1 MATITESLAD
11 RLTGGKLTD
20 LQETAVSQA
29 ERISE
34 QSAQLFQLT
43 ESLQRLE
50 QVLYSPEWRMLTM
63 QADQEFTRAGL
74 RQITELARIMRLKNP
89 VIKRGVKIQRLYVWA
104 QGVNISAVEPEINDV
119 VQAFLDDERNKAEL
133 TSHQARGERE
143 TDLQQD
149 GNLFFRF
156 HINEINGRI
165 RVSSIDPQEIDDIIC
180 NPEDKREP
188 WFYRRSWVQKGLDG
202 STKQHVVYYPDWR
215 FTPRPDLRGRITN
228 EVSRSGGS
236 VVAVD
241 WDTPV
246 YHVAVNKMGRF
257 GVPEFY
263 AANDWALAYKSF
275 LEQLAS
281 VWQALA
287 RWAAKLTTKGGK
299 RGVAA
304 AKSKLATTLASSA
317 GGEETNPPPVT
328 GATFIASEGVDLQP
342 FRTAGAT
349 MSAEDGRRLL
359 LMTVMDFG
367 FPETFF
373 GDASVGSLAT
383 AKSLDRP
390 TELQIMDRQALWR
403 DIHGDLIGYAL
414 LWAVKAPQGPLRTMA
429 RYIPERDG
437 DQVHERI
444 EWGNKTI
451 THPDGKTEVVALDPT
466 VNIEFPSIIQHDTK
480 EAINAIIDAQ
490 TLAGRSEGAGIPL
503 ETAVRRLISEL
514 GINDVDAVMEIWQQA
529 QEERQA
535 RADEMAARMSSS
547 PTPPAN
553 DAGADD
559 KNMDSNADNNS
570 DPTMEA
576 VWNRMGVSVET
587 LFTEIREAVARADG
601 QHN

>member
-1 MATITESLAD
+1 MTTLTESIAD
-11 RLTGGKLTD
+11 RLTGGKLSR
-20 LQETAVSQA
+20 LQETAVSQ
-29 ERISE
+29 SN
-34 QSAQLFQLT
+34 QLFQLT

-50 QVLYSPEWRMLTM
+50 QVLYSPEWRMLSM

-74 RQITELARIMRLKNP
+74 RQITELSRIMRLKNP

-104 QGVNISAVEPEINDV
+104 QGVNISATEPEINDV
-119 VQAFLDDERNKAEL
+119 VQVFLDDERNKAEL
-133 TSHQARGERE
+133 TAHQARGERE

-156 HINEINGRI
+156 HVNQINGRI
-165 RVSSIDPQEIDDIIC
+165 RISTIDPQEIDDIIC
-180 NPEDKREP
+180 NPEDKKEP

-202 STKQHVVYYPDWR
+202 GTKQHTAYYPDWR
-215 FTPRPDLRGRITN
+215 FTPRPDLRGRITDQI
-228 EVSRSGGS
+228 SRSQGTA
-236 VVAVD
+236 VPVD

-246 YHVAVNKMGRF
+246 YHVAVNRMGRF

-304 AKSKLATTLASSA
+304 AKSKLATTLGSSA

-403 DIHGDLIGYAL
+403 DIHGDIIGYAL
-414 LWAVKAPQGPLRTMA
+414 LWAVKAPQGPLRSLA
-429 RYIPERDG
+429 RVVPERDG
-437 DQVHERI
+437 EQVR
-444 EWGNKTI
+444 
-451 THPDGKTEVVALDPT
+451 EVLTWNDDIDPT
-466 VNIEFPSIIQHDTK
+466 INIDFPSIIQHDTK
-480 EAINAIIDAQ
+480 EAISAIIDAQ

-514 GINDVDAVMEIWQQA
+514 GINDVDAVMEIWTAA

-535 RADEMAARMSSS
+535 RADEMAARMAA
-547 PTPPAN
+547 PAPAGEEEEDEDQPADDAAAN
-553 DAGADD
+553 DEAMESVWKRQVTAV
-559 KNMDSNADNNS
+559 S
-570 DPTMEA
+570 DLLVELKEA
-576 VWNRMGVSVET
+576 MNGH
-587 LFTEIREAVARADG
+587 G
-601 QHN
+601 G

>member
-1 MATITESLAD
+1 MATITESIAD
-11 RLTGGKLTD
+11 RLTGGKLSN
-20 LQETAVSQA
+20 LQETAVSQSNQ
-29 ERISE
+29 I
-34 QSAQLFQLT
+34 FQLT

-50 QVLYSPEWRMLTM
+50 QVLYSAEWRMLSM
-63 QADQEFTRAGL
+63 QADQEFTRPGL

-149 GNLFFRF
+149 GNLLFRF
-156 HINEINGRI
+156 HVNEINGRI
-165 RVSSIDPQEIDDIIC
+165 RISSIDPQEIDDIIC

-188 WFYRRSWVQKGLDG
+188 WFYRRSWVQKQLDG
-202 STKQHVVYYPDWR
+202 STKQHIVYYPDWR
-215 FTPRPDLRGRITN
+215 FTPRPDLRGRLTDQ
-228 EVSRSGGS
+228 VSRSGGNL
-236 VVAVD
+236 VNVE

-263 AANDWALAYKSF
+263 AGNDWALAYKSF

-304 AKSKLATTLASSA
+304 AKAKLNTTLGTA
-317 GGEETNPPPVT
+317 GSEETNPSPVT
-328 GATFIASEGVDLQP
+328 GSTFIASEGVDLQP

-359 LMTVMDFG
+359 LMSIMDFG

-403 DIHGDLIGYAL
+403 DILSDIIGYAL
-414 LWAVKAPQGPLRTMA
+414 LWAVKAPQGPLRDMG

-437 DQVHERI
+437 NQVRETI

-451 THPDGKTEVVALDPT
+451 MLADGKTEVVPIDPT
-466 VNIEFPSIIQHDTK
+466 VNVEFPSIIEHDVK
-480 EAINAIIDAQ
+480 ETISAIIDAQ

-503 ETAVRRLISEL
+503 ETAVRRLLSEL
-514 GINDVDAVMEIWQQA
+514 GINDVDTVMEIWLQA

-535 RADEMAARMSSS
+535 RADEMAARMGS
-547 PTPPAN
+547 PSTSPSDDEEDPSASDGLVN
-553 DAGADD
+553 DDA
-559 KNMDSNADNNS
+559 
-570 DPTMEA
+570 MEA
-576 VWNRMGVSVET
+576 WQRMTSTAET
-587 LFTEIREAVARADG
+587 LLTELRESVNGNG
-601 QHN
+601 QQA

>member
-20 LQETAVSQA
+20 LQETAVSQSNQ
-29 ERISE
+29 IW
-34 QSAQLFQLT
+34 QLT

-50 QVLYSPEWRMLTM
+50 QVLYSSEWRALSM

-74 RQITELARIMRLKNP
+74 KQITELARIMRLKNP

-104 QGVNISAVEPEINDV
+104 QGVNISAANEAINDV
-119 VQAFLDDERNKAEL
+119 VQAFLDDERNRAEL

-156 HINEINGRI
+156 HVNAVSGRI
-165 RVSSIDPQEIDDIIC
+165 RLSTIDPQEVDDIIC

-188 WFYRRSWVQKGLDG
+188 WFYKRAWVQKDLDG
-202 STKQHVVYYPDWR
+202 GTKQHAVYYPDWR
-215 FTPRPDLRGRITN
+215 FTPRNRSGYQEKLGNGRI
-228 EVSRSGGS
+228 
-236 VVAVD
+236 D
-241 WDTPV
+241 WETPV
-246 YHVAVNKMGRF
+246 YHVAVNRVGRF
-257 GVPEFY
+257 GVSEFY

-287 RWAAKLTTKGGK
+287 RWAAKLTVPGGK

-304 AKSKLATTLASSA
+304 AKAKLNTTL
-317 GGEETNPPPVT
+317 GNTLGEETNPPPVT
-328 GATFIASEGVDLQP
+328 GATFISGEGVDLQP

-359 LMTVMDFG
+359 LMSIMDFG

-390 TELQIMDRQALWR
+390 TELLIMDRQALWKGILG
-403 DIHGDLIGYAL
+403 DIIGYQL
-414 LWAVKAPQGPLRTMA
+414 LWAVKAPQGPLAGLGTAVRE
-429 RYIPERDG
+429 PDG
-437 DQVHERI
+437 DQTHERI
-444 EWGNKTI
+444 DWNQDI
-451 THPDGKTEVVALDPT
+451 DPT
-466 VNIEFPSIIQHDTK
+466 VTVAFPSIIQHDIK
-480 EAINAIIDAQ
+480 ETVGAIIDAQ
-490 TLAGRSEGAGIPL
+490 TMSGRSEGAGIPL

-514 GINDVDAVMEIWQQA
+514 GIDDVDAVMEIWTA
-529 QEERQA
+529 EQEERQA
-535 RADEMAARMSSS
+535 RADEMAARVAATP
-547 PTPPAN
+547 PTPAPNN
-553 DAGADD
+553 DSGDGEFDD
-559 KNMDSNADNNS
+559 TAAQ
-570 DPTMEA
+570 EA
-576 VWNRMGVSVET
+576 EMIWNRQVTAVSDLLVELKET
-587 LFTEIREAVARADG
+587 IGANG
-601 QHN
+601 HS

>member
-1 MATITESLAD
+1 MATISELTESIAD
-11 RLTGGKLTD
+11 RLTGGKLSN
-20 LQETAVSQA
+20 LQETAVSQ
-29 ERISE
+29 SN
-34 QSAQLFQLT
+34 QLWQLT

-50 QVLYSPEWRMLTM
+50 QLLYSSEWRMLSM

-104 QGVNISAVEPEINDV
+104 QGVNISATEPEINDV
-119 VQAFLDDERNKAEL
+119 VQAFIDDERNKAEL
-133 TSHQARGERE
+133 SSHQARGERE
-143 TDLQQD
+143 VDLQQD
-149 GNLFFRF
+149 GNVFFRF
-156 HINEINGRI
+156 HVNQVNGRI
-165 RVSSIDPQEIDDIIC
+165 RISTIDPQEIDDIIC

-188 WFYRRSWVQKGLDG
+188 WFYKRTWVQQSLDG
-202 STKQHVVYYPDWR
+202 GTKQHAAYYPDWR

-228 EVSRSGGS
+228 QISRSGGTG
-236 VVAVD
+236 VPVE
-241 WDTPV
+241 WDTPI
-246 YHVAVNKMGRF
+246 YHVATNKMGRW

-304 AKSKLATTLASSA
+304 AKAKLNTTLA
-317 GGEETNPPPVT
+317 GGGDETNPPPVT
-328 GATFIASEGVDLQP
+328 GSTFIASEGVDLQP

-359 LMTVMDFG
+359 LMSIMDFG

-390 TELQIMDRQALWR
+390 TELQIMDRQTLWR
-403 DIHGDLIGYAL
+403 DVHKDIIGYAL
-414 LWAVKAPQGPLRTMA
+414 LWAVKAPQGMLRGLGRVM
-429 RYIPERDG
+429 PEKDG
-437 DQVHERI
+437 EQVR
-444 EWGNKTI
+444 
-451 THPDGKTEVVALDPT
+451 EVLTWNDDIDST

-480 EAINAIIDAQ
+480 EAISAIIDAQ
-490 TLAGRSEGAGIPL
+490 TLAGRSEGTGIPL
-503 ETAVRRLISEL
+503 ETAVRRLLSEL
-514 GINDVDAVMEIWQQA
+514 GINDIDAVMDIWQTA

-535 RADEMAARMSSS
+535 RAEEMAARLNNA
-547 PTPPAN
+547 PATAGSDEEN
-553 DAGADD
+553 DEEATEAIWQRQVT
-559 KNMDSNADNNS
+559 AVS
-570 DPTMEA
+570 DLL
-576 VWNRMGVSVET
+576 VD
-587 LFTEIREAVARADG
+587 IREAMGANG
-601 QHN
+601 HS

>member
-1 MATITESLAD
+1 MATITESIAD
-11 RLTGGKLTD
+11 RLTGGKLSN
-20 LQETAVSQA
+20 LQETAVSQSNQ
-29 ERISE
+29 IW
-34 QSAQLFQLT
+34 QLT

-50 QVLYSPEWRMLTM
+50 QMLYSSEWRMLTM

-133 TSHQARGERE
+133 TAHQARGERE

-156 HINEINGRI
+156 HVNQINGRI
-165 RVSSIDPQEIDDIIC
+165 RISTIDPQEIDDIIC

-188 WFYRRSWVQKGLDG
+188 WFYRRSWVQQQLDG
-202 STKQHVVYYPDWR
+202 STKQHTVYYPDWR

-228 EVSRSGGS
+228 QISRSGGA
-236 VVAVD
+236 AVNVE

-246 YHVAVNKMGRF
+246 YHVAVNRMGRF

-304 AKSKLATTLASSA
+304 AKAKLNTTLAS
-317 GGEETNPPPVT
+317 GGDETNPPPVT
-328 GATFIASEGVDLQP
+328 GSTFIASEGVDLQP

-359 LMTVMDFG
+359 LMTIMDFG

-403 DIHGDLIGYAL
+403 DIHLDLLNYQL
-414 LWAVKAPQGPLRTMA
+414 LWAVKAPQGQLRGL
-429 RYIPERDG
+429 G
-437 DQVHERI
+437 DVKRE
-444 EWGNKTI
+444 
-451 THPDGKTEVVALDPT
+451 PDSEQLREYLVWNEDIDPT
-466 VNIEFPSIIQHDTK
+466 INIDFPSIVQHDVK
-480 EAINAIIDAQ
+480 EAVAAIIDAQ

-503 ETAVRRLISEL
+503 ETAVRRLLSEL
-514 GINDVDAVMEIWQQA
+514 GISDIDAVMGIWQEA
-529 QEERQA
+529 QEARQA
-535 RADEMAARMSSS
+535 RAEEMAARMTS
-547 PTPPAN
+547 PTP
-553 DAGADD
+553 ADD
-559 KNMDSNADNNS
+559 NGDN
-570 DPTMEA
+570 DDGGDDATQEA
-576 VWNRMGVSVET
+576 IWQRMGASVET
-587 LFTEIREAVARADG
+587 LMTEIRETIGANG
-601 QHN
+601 HS

>member
-1 MATITESLAD
+1 MATITESIAD
-11 RLTGGKLTD
+11 RLTGGKLSN
-20 LQETAVSQA
+20 LQETAVSQSNQ
-29 ERISE
+29 IW
-34 QSAQLFQLT
+34 QLT

-50 QVLYSPEWRMLTM
+50 QVLYSSEWRMLSM

-74 RQITELARIMRLKNP
+74 KQITELARIMRLKNP

-104 QGVNISAVEPEINDV
+104 QGVNISGVDPAINTT

-133 TSHQARGERE
+133 TAHQARGERE

-156 HINEINGRI
+156 HVNQINGRI

-180 NPEDKREP
+180 NPEDKKEP

-202 STKQHVVYYPDWR
+202 GTKQHAVYYPDWR

-228 EVSRSGGS
+228 QISRAGGS
-236 VVAVD
+236 LVNVD

-246 YHVAVNKMGRF
+246 YHIAVNRMGRW

-304 AKSKLATTLASSA
+304 AKSKLNTTLGNAT
-317 GGEETNPPPVT
+317 GEEMNPSPVT
-328 GATFIASEGVDLQP
+328 GSTFIASEGVDLQP

-359 LMTVMDFG
+359 LMSIMDFG

-403 DIHGDLIGYAL
+403 DILSDIIGYAL
-414 LWAVKAPQGPLRTMA
+414 LWAVKAPQGPLRGVGKVK
-429 RYIPERDG
+429 PERDG
-437 DQVHERI
+437 DQVREV
-444 EWGNKTI
+444 I
-451 THPDGKTEVVALDPT
+451 TWNDDVDPT
-466 VNIEFPSIIQHDTK
+466 VTIDFPSIIQHDVK
-480 EAINAIIDAQ
+480 EAISAIIDAQ

-503 ETAVRRLISEL
+503 ETAVRRLLSEL
-514 GINDVDAVMEIWQQA
+514 GINDVDAVMEIWLQA

-547 PTPPAN
+547 PTPA
-553 DAGADD
+553 ADD
-559 KNMDSNADNNS
+559 NNADDSS
-570 DPTMEA
+570 DPATEA
-576 VWNRMGVSVET
+576 VWNRQVTAVSD
-587 LFTEIREAVARADG
+587 LLTELREAMGANG
-601 QHN
+601 HG

>member
-11 RLTGGKLTD
+11 RLTGGKLSN

-34 QSAQLFQLT
+34 QSTQLFQLT

-50 QVLYSPEWRMLTM
+50 QMLYSGEWRMLSF

-74 RQITELARIMRLKNP
+74 MQITQLARIMRLKNP

-156 HINEINGRI
+156 HINQINGRI
-165 RVSSIDPQEIDDIIC
+165 RISTVDPQEIDDIIC

-188 WFYRRSWVQKGLDG
+188 WFYKRVWTQKNLDG
-202 STKQHVVYYPDWR
+202 STHGHTVYYPDWR
-215 FTPRPDLRGRITN
+215 FTPRSKVGFTEKLAALGGLNGRI
-228 EVSRSGGS
+228 E
-236 VVAVD
+236 

-246 YHVAVNKMGRF
+246 KHVAVNKMGRW
-257 GVPEFY
+257 GISEYY

-287 RWAAKLTTKGGK
+287 RWAAKLTVKGGK
-299 RGVAA
+299 QGVAA
-304 AKSKLATTLASSA
+304 AKAKLNTTLGNAT
-317 GGEETNPPPVT
+317 GEETNPPPVT
-328 GATFIASEGVDLQP
+328 GATFIESENATLSP

-403 DIHGDLIGYAL
+403 DIHLDILNFAL
-414 LWAVKAPQGPLRTMA
+414 LWAVKAPQGPLRSLG
-429 RYIPERDG
+429 RYMPEPDG
-437 DQVHERI
+437 AQLHERV
-444 EWGNKTI
+444 EWGNKTV
-451 THPDGKTEVVALDPT
+451 THPDGATEVVPYDPT
-466 VNIEFPSIIQHDTK
+466 VNVEFPSIIEHDIK
-480 EAINAIIDAQ
+480 ETISAVIDAQ
-490 TLAGRSEGAGIPL
+490 TLAGRSAGPGVPL
-503 ETAVRRLISEL
+503 ETAVRRLLSEL
-514 GINDVDAVMEIWQQA
+514 GINDIDAVMEIWQQEK
-529 QEERQA
+529 EEREA
-535 RADEMAARMSSS
+535 RAEEMAAQLANA
-547 PTPPAN
+547 PAPPGNGGEGEEDPEDEPAMESVWQQQVT
-553 DAGADD
+553 AV
-559 KNMDSNADNNS
+559 S
-570 DPTMEA
+570 DLLVDLKEA
-576 VWNRMGVSVET
+576 VNGRT
-587 LFTEIREAVARADG
+587 A
-601 QHN
+601 

>member
-1 MATITESLAD
+1 MATITESIAD
-11 RLTGGKLTD
+11 RLTGGKLSN
-20 LQETAVSQA
+20 LQETAVSQSNQ
-29 ERISE
+29 IW
-34 QSAQLFQLT
+34 QLT

-50 QVLYSPEWRMLTM
+50 QVLYSSEWRALSM

-74 RQITELARIMRLKNP
+74 KQITELARIMRLKNP
-89 VIKRGVKIQRLYVWA
+89 IIKRGVKIQRLYVWA
-104 QGVNISAVEPEINDV
+104 QGVNISAIDPAINDV

-133 TSHQARGERE
+133 TAHQARGERE

-156 HINEINGRI
+156 HANQINGRI

-180 NPEDKREP
+180 NPEDKKEP

-202 STKQHVVYYPDWR
+202 GTKQHTVYYPDWR
-215 FTPRPDLRGRITN
+215 FTPRPDLRERITN
-228 EVSRSGGS
+228 QISRSQGTA
-236 VVAVD
+236 VPVD

-246 YHVAVNKMGRF
+246 YHVAVNRMGRF

-299 RGVAA
+299 RGVTA
-304 AKSKLATTLASSA
+304 AKSKLNTTLGTSA
-317 GGEETNPPPVT
+317 GGEETNPSPVT
-328 GATFIASEGVDLQP
+328 GSTFIAGEGVDLQP

-403 DIHGDLIGYAL
+403 DIHSDIIGHAL
-414 LWAVKAPQGPLRTMA
+414 LWAVKAPQGPLRSIA
-429 RYIPERDG
+429 RVVPEKDG
-437 DQVHERI
+437 DQVR
-444 EWGNKTI
+444 
-451 THPDGKTEVVALDPT
+451 EVLTWNDDIDPT
-466 VNIEFPSIIQHDTK
+466 VTIDFPSIIQHDTK
-480 EAINAIIDAQ
+480 EAISAIIDAQ
-490 TLAGRSEGAGIPL
+490 TLAGRSEGVGIPL
-503 ETAVRRLISEL
+503 ETAVRKLISEL

-535 RADEMAARMSSS
+535 RADEMAARMAA
-547 PTPPAN
+547 TPAPA
-553 DAGADD
+553 GDD
-559 KNMDSNADNNS
+559 SDDSDDSDNENS
-570 DPTMEA
+570 DETTEA
-576 VWNRMGVSVET
+576 IWNRQVTAVSDLLVE
-587 LFTEIREAVARADG
+587 LREAMGANG
-601 QHN
+601 HS

>member
-1 MATITESLAD
+1 MATITESIAD
-11 RLTGGKLTD
+11 RLTGGKLSN

-34 QSAQLFQLT
+34 QSNQLFQLT

-50 QVLYSPEWRMLTM
+50 QVLYSSEWRMMTM
-63 QADQEFTRAGL
+63 QADQEFSRAGM

-104 QGVNISAVEPEINDV
+104 QGVNISAVEPKINDV

-156 HINEINGRI
+156 HVNQINGRI

-180 NPEDKREP
+180 NPEDKKEP

-202 STKQHVVYYPDWR
+202 STKQHTAYYPDWR
-215 FTPRPDLRGRITN
+215 FTPRPDLRGRITDQI
-228 EVSRSGGS
+228 SRSQGA
-236 VVAVD
+236 AVPVE

-246 YHVAVNKMGRF
+246 YHIAVNRMGRF

-299 RGVAA
+299 RGVVA
-304 AKSKLATTLASSA
+304 AKSKLNTTLGSSA

-359 LMTVMDFG
+359 LMTIMDFG

-403 DIHGDLIGYAL
+403 DIHSDIIGYAL
-414 LWAVKAPQGPLRTMA
+414 LWAVKAPQGPLRSVA
-429 RYIPERDG
+429 RVVPEKDG
-437 DQVHERI
+437 EQVR
-444 EWGNKTI
+444 
-451 THPDGKTEVVALDPT
+451 EVLTWNDDIDPT
-466 VNIEFPSIIQHDTK
+466 VTIDFPSIIQHDTK
-480 EAINAIIDAQ
+480 EAISAIIDAQ

-503 ETAVRRLISEL
+503 ETAVRRLVSEL

-529 QEERQA
+529 QAERRA

-547 PTPPAN
+547 PTPAAN
-553 DAGADD
+553 D
-559 KNMDSNADNNS
+559 
-570 DPTMEA
+570 
-576 VWNRMGVSVET
+576 
-587 LFTEIREAVARADG
+587 ARADG
-601 QHN
+601 EDQPSDDVPGSNDAMEAWQRMTSTAETLLTELRESVNGNGQQA